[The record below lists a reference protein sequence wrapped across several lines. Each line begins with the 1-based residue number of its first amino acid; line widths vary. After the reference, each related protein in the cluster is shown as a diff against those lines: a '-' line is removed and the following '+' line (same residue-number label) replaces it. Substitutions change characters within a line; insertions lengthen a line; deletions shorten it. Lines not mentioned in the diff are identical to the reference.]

1 MSQMFFPNDY
11 YKSQVLP
18 LWLCQCNICHQQR
31 RDMKNLRIHIQKE
44 HNIEICQLCLVNR
57 NLFPNEYR
65 YYTQKEYEKHLK
77 TGDGDGNIG
86 HPICE
91 FCHKRYYDKTSL
103 FIHLSQDHFSCH
115 ICTKNGMY
123 ILYVYM
129 YVCILC
135 VCMYIITSYDTFVYS
150 TFQHMCVIFRV
161 DMSIFSYY
169 IYMCIFSYYS
179 ILLYYIYNYP
189 YI

>member
-44 HNIEICQLCLVNR
+44 HNIEICNLCLNNR

-123 ILYVYM
+123 VV
-129 YVCILC
+129 YVCVLQ
-135 VCMYIITSYDTFVYS
+135 VYI
-150 TFQHMCVIFRV
+150 C
-161 DMSIFSYY
+161 
-169 IYMCIFSYYS
+169 IY
-179 ILLYYIYNYP
+179 
-189 YI
+189 